1 MNIQHRNDFY
11 HILQANNCKIG
22 AELGVDRGEFSEKL
36 NSTHL
41 FKEFYAIDR
50 WSDHHT
56 SEHYFYALNQLKK
69 YNVTTLRCT
78 FTEAVSLFKDN
89 YFDFIYIDGY
99 AKQGQEGGTILK
111 DWYPK
116 LKPGGIFSGHDYHH
130 KWSATVRCVDEFCSI
145 NKKTI
150 NLTTEDDYP
159 SWWFI
164 K

>member
-1 MNIQHRNDFY
+1 MIIQHRADFY
-11 HILQANNCKIG
+11 KILKSNNCNIG

-41 FKEFYAIDR
+41 FAEFYAIDR
-50 WSDHHT
+50 WLDHHT
-56 SEHYFYALNQLKK
+56 PEHYFFTLNRLKK

-78 FTEAVSLFKDN
+78 FTEAVSLFADN

-99 AKQGQEGGTILK
+99 AKQGQEGGITLK

-116 LKPGGIFSGHDYHH
+116 LKPGGIFSGHDYHP
-130 KWSATVRCVDEFCSI
+130 KWQKTVNAVNKFSSEH
-145 NKKTI
+145 NKKI
-150 NLTTEDDYP
+150 NLTTKDEFP
-159 SWWFI
+159 SWWFT